1 MALNW
6 LWSEKCGE
14 LTFSQNYKGEE
25 YKEFTVDLYQGN
37 ALLIM
42 IYPYKENGEDWY
54 SMWGWFL
61 DKGHMKR
68 CLGLE
73 KSSDGTKEN
82 LYNRDGCRF
91 LKIRLNKAK
100 NRYWKDIVTSL
111 AMAFDDLT
119 IELYSEKEE
128 NNEA

>member
-6 LWSEKCGE
+6 YWKDKCGE

-54 SMWGWFL
+54 SMWGWFV
-61 DKGHMKR
+61 DKGHMRR

-73 KSSDGTKEN
+73 KDADGLKEN
-82 LYNRDGCRF
+82 IYNRDGCRF

-100 NRYWKDIVTSL
+100 NRYWKDIVTAL
-111 AMAFDDLT
+111 ATAFDDLT

-128 NNEA
+128 E